1 MGRAEGKTHLKVS
14 PTRLLATKMLWRDGF
29 KLHFTLL
36 ATQGLKKKKGS
47 F

>member
-1 MGRAEGKTHLKVS
+1 MGGAEGKTHLKGES
-14 PTRLLATKMLWRDGF
+14 PTWLLVTKMLGCNGF

-36 ATQGLKKKKGS
+36 ATQGLKKGS